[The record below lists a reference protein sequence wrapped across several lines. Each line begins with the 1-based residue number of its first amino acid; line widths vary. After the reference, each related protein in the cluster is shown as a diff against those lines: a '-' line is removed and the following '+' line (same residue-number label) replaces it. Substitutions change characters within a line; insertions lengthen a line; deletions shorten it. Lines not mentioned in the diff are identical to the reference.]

1 MILFP
6 VPRESLSDWWPVVLP
21 FAEIMAKRF
30 PDDWPTEETLRQAR
44 ETLALWLVLEPVE
57 RTAYA
62 AAGTTILLKPT
73 GKRVFR
79 VKWVAGRQVRRW
91 AHLVDEFDDVARLND
106 CTAIE
111 IDPGS
116 RGGWQRFLPGWR
128 ARPTLSMT
136 KEL

>member
-44 ETLALWLVLEPVE
+44 DTLALWLALEPEE

-62 AAGTTILLKPT
+62 AAGTKIIRKPS
-73 GKRVFR
+73 GKTVLVIR
-79 VKWVAGRQVRRW
+79 WCAGRQVDRW
-91 AHLVDEFDDVARLND
+91 AHLLRGFEDYGRENG

-111 IDPGS
+111 IEPGS
-116 RGGWQRFLPGWR
+116 RAGWKRAFPDYR
-128 ARPTLSMT
+128 ARPSVMLT